1 MAWWDQY
8 FKGGQRGKVP
18 VDQLTFDRANPRFTP
33 DKRPTNPTDAAIIE
47 YLDRTADLA
56 ELIQSIA
63 SSGYVDIEP
72 LIVIGRGNELVVL
85 EGNRRLAA
93 LKCLRDPAL
102 AKEANVSISSVAP
115 HLRPSLDEVTAFK
128 VDREDDARNL
138 IGFKHINGPQGWD
151 AYAKALYAAKWL
163 DDEVAKGPNGLS
175 LTEIAARMG
184 DKHDTLYRI
193 VSAVYVLQQAEE
205 QELFRVEDR
214 VRKNFHFSHLYTAL
228 TYTEYR
234 DFLGLPRADRSANPV
249 RNPIDLAHYP
259 ELKMVLRWLYGSREE
274 RIEPAIQTQAPDLSH
289 LKRVL
294 GHPVARR
301 VMMERGDLVEAL
313 ELTVEGSDR
322 FIKALVDAQSSLRT
336 ASTEITDADADEE
349 AIEIASDVRRKAV
362 FIAVSLEAAR
372 KEPATG
378 E

>member
-1 MAWWDQY
+1 MAWWDQ
-8 FKGGQRGKVP
+8 FFQGGQRGKVP
-18 VDQLTFDRANPRFTP
+18 VDRLSFDRQNPRFTP
-33 DKRPTNPTDAAIIE
+33 DKRPSNPTDVAIIE

-72 LIVIGRGNELVVL
+72 LIVIGRGSDLVVL

-93 LKCLRDPAL
+93 LKCLRDPDL
-102 AKEANVSISSVAP
+102 AQKANVSVPSVAP
-115 HLRPSLDEVTAFK
+115 NLSDTLDEVTAFK

-163 DDEVAKGPNGLS
+163 DDEVAKGQDGLS

-193 VSAVYVLQQAEE
+193 VSAVYLLQQAEE
-205 QELFRVEDR
+205 LELFRVEDR

-249 RNPIDLAHYP
+249 RNPVDHHYLP
-259 ELKMVLRWLYGSREE
+259 QLQMVLRWLYGSRAE
-274 RIEPAIQTQAPDLSH
+274 RIEPAIKTQAPDLSY

-301 VMMERGDLVEAL
+301 VMMERGDLAEAL

-322 FIKALVDAQSSLRT
+322 FIKALVDAQSSLRV
-336 ASTEITDADADEE
+336 ASTEITDADADDDTF
-349 AIEIASDVRRKAV
+349 EIASDVRRKAV
-362 FIAVSLEAAR
+362 FIAASLETAR
-372 KEPATG
+372 KEPASSK
-378 E
+378 